1 MGIAINRASGIN
13 IFAEI
18 RCADR
23 KFDGG
28 KRLNDSSGGGPLS
41 RIVFG
46 KLIESGLD
54 VNRNASKLRSVNF
67 QHLQLAMVVPV

>member
-28 KRLNDSSGGGPLS
+28 KRPNGSSGGGPLS

-54 VNRNASKLRSVNF
+54 VDRNASKLRSVNF
-67 QHLQLAMVVPV
+67 QLLQLAMVVPV